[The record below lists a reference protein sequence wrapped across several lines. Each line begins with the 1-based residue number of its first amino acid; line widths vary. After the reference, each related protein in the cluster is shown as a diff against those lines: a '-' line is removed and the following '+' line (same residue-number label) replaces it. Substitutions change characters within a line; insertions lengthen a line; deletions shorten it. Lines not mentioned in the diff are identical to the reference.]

1 MSVEGGAGPAPVSRP
16 WGWELCPLP
25 TLPDPQYRKSLYG
38 WMIQAP
44 ADLTRSCSISTALW
58 LPNTRRENLLT
69 VGWSRVPSCLLLGSG
84 PGLDPG
90 TGPEAVVVDAG
101 AAGGAASSPGVAP
114 SLAPVVGR
122 CSASMTPVSLHVWP
136 PRPCCGHSRPP
147 DPSRSRSGSS
157 RAGSERRR
165 SRLGTARAPGGGG
178 VCDRLL
184 RGRRAGRAAPP
195 GDSRAEAW
203 QGGRR
208 RGRPRAFSERGE
220 TNIVRNLRNT
230 EVGVA

>member
-16 WGWELCPLP
+16 WGWKLCPLP

-90 TGPEAVVVDAG
+90 IGPEAVVVDAG

-136 PRPCCGHSRPP
+136 PRICCGHSGPL

-157 RAGSERRR
+157 RRARSGGVVGGELPERRAEGVCATDSEGGGR
-165 SRLGTARAPGGGG
+165 VALRPLATAERRLGRAGGGG
-178 VCDRLL
+178 VDRE
-184 RGRRAGRAAPP
+184 P
-195 GDSRAEAW
+195 SRK
-203 QGGRR
+203 
-208 RGRPRAFSERGE
+208 
-220 TNIVRNLRNT
+220 
-230 EVGVA
+230 EVGPRQSVTRGTLK